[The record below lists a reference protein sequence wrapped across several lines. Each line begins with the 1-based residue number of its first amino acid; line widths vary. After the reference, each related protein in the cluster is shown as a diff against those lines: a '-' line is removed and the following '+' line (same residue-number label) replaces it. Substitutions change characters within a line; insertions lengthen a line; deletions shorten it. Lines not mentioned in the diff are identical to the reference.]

1 MNKSTTKKKKF
12 LKEKYSQQ
20 PFLQIQTQKEK

>member
-1 MNKSTTKKKKF
+1 MNKSTTKKKKL
-12 LKEKYSQQ
+12 LKEKSSQQ